1 VSPSGSARPDA
12 GVRLFGG
19 LGRWIV
25 RHPLYPI
32 VFWVVL
38 LVVAVPFLSRLS
50 SVTTNSADTAP
61 PSSPSALA
69 QQRFDQQ
76 FPNDTTPSST
86 MVLLYGADPTVSLT
100 DRPAQDLVQN
110 VTANLSHDARLERV
124 ASISDIYTA
133 YSAYLAGEAEL
144 ATAAIG
150 SALAETPPLPIAVND
165 TAGLLWG
172 VPAAFL
178 MHWSAL
184 EAGNASTPWTANYPA
199 YEATEA
205 EFTNTTA
212 RSVLSDFY
220 NGNDS
225 SNAGF
230 NGTADCANRT
240 VPSGVI
246 ACVDATVR
254 ANLELGLPYL
264 GLPAE
269 EAPLASLVLSNM
281 GEANYTNDYDVL
293 AVGSVVVAAASGFP
307 ASWIDSVWT
316 AFPAATPGPTAVRA
330 FANATVDASTLAS
343 EPLPV
348 PASLRYAYV
357 NSAGTASLVEV
368 SFSVGDDYLT
378 PSGVDPV
385 FYDLGVID
393 TDTAATV
400 AASDPS
406 GSIEYAQTGSA
417 PLDQLQQEATSS
429 SEALVLPI
437 TVGLL
442 IGISMLYFR
451 SPLTPLVTFAGLGI
465 ALILGLGGTVLVGTL
480 ITHVDSSSLALEEV
494 FVLGVGTDYSVFL
507 VARYRE
513 ELAAGRTSDD
523 AVVASL
529 TWAGQSV
536 ATSGSTA
543 IIVTLALAFSGI
555 ALLAEWGMVL
565 SIAILITML
574 LSLTLVPAALKL
586 LGPRIFWPM
595 TGERFRRRAAATNAR
610 VREGRTYF
618 YRAARWTQ
626 ARPLAV
632 VGVILLVSVPL
643 AAVALNVPVSYDF
656 YGQLPSGHPATDGL
670 AELGQQF
677 GPGYDAPS
685 YALVTFA
692 GPLVQNNVSNATEFV
707 DLETLTSMAA
717 NTSGIQAVRSPV
729 GPYGASVLQWL
740 GLSSAPPATRAN
752 LLGLLAAYVGTDG
765 RTVLLTLQTNDTGLS
780 LGAVN
785 AVESVA
791 GEFGDYQTSHPE
803 VVELAYGGGAPVI
816 RDLAAET
823 TFATEVILVAVTIG
837 LLCVLVAVLRSWII
851 ALMAVGTI
859 GLSIGWAWA
868 VTDVLFQDLLGFPL
882 FFYVRTI
889 LVVLVLG
896 LGIDYNIFL
905 LTRVR
910 EERVRGRTAG
920 SAVYESL
927 GRTGGIITAA
937 AVILACAFAS
947 LTVGEFTL
955 IRAIGFSVATAVL
968 LDAMVVRTYLVPA
981 SLQLLGDRAWSLTG
995 RKSPPAAAHGPSPTP
1010 PDPER

>member
-1 VSPSGSARPDA
+1 MSTGGTARPDA

-38 LVVAVPFLSRLS
+38 LVVAVPFLARLD

-61 PSSPSALA
+61 SSSPSALA
-69 QQRFDQQ
+69 EERLAEL
-76 FPNDTTPSST
+76 FPNDTSASST
-86 MVLLYGADPTVSLT
+86 IVLLYGAGPTVSLT
-100 DRPAQDLVQN
+100 DRPAQSLVQN
-110 VTANLSHDARLERV
+110 VTANLSHDARLDYV
-124 ASISDIYTA
+124 ASVSDIYTA
-133 YSAYLAGEAEL
+133 YSAYLAGEADL

-150 SALAETPPLPIAVND
+150 TALAESPPLPVAVND
-165 TAGLLWG
+165 TADLLWG
-172 VPAAFL
+172 IPAAFL
-178 MHWSAL
+178 VHWEAF
-184 EAGNASTPWTANYPA
+184 EAGNATAPWRANYPA

-205 EFTNTTA
+205 GLANATG
-212 RSVLSDFY
+212 RSVLADFY
-220 NGNDS
+220 AGYGASD
-225 SNAGF
+225 AGF
-230 NGTADCANRT
+230 NGSADCANRS
-240 VPSGVI
+240 VPSGVA
-246 ACVDATVR
+246 ACLDAVVR
-254 ANLELGLPYL
+254 AEVAPGLPSLGLPV
-264 GLPAE
+264 PEADV
-269 EAPLASLVLSNM
+269 APLVLA
-281 GEANYTNDYDVL
+281 GLGVANYSNES
-293 AVGSVVVAAASGFP
+293 SVVGVASVAVAAASGLP

-316 AFPAATPGPTAVRA
+316 AFPAAAPDAARVRA
-330 FANATVDASTLAS
+330 FADATVNASTLAS

-348 PASLRYAYV
+348 PASIRYAYV
-357 NSAGTASLVEV
+357 NAAGTASLVEV
-368 SFSVGDDYLT
+368 AFSVADDYRT
-378 PSGVDPV
+378 AAGVDPV
-385 FYDLGVID
+385 DVDLGVIAD
-393 TDTAATV
+393 DTAAVV

-406 GSIEYAQTGSA
+406 GTIAWGQTGPA
-417 PLDQLQQEATSS
+417 ALDELTQEATNASL
-429 SEALVLPI
+429 ALVLPI

-442 IGISMLYFR
+442 LGISMIYFR

-465 ALILGLGGTVLVGTL
+465 ALILGLGGTVLIGTL

-494 FVLGVGTDYSVFL
+494 FVLGVGTDYSIFL

-513 ELAAGRTSDD
+513 ELAAGRSSDD

-565 SIAILITML
+565 SLAILITML
-574 LSLTLVPAALKL
+574 LSLTFVPAALKL
-586 LGPRIFWPM
+586 LGPRIFWPR
-595 TGERFRRRAAATNAR
+595 TGARFRRHAAAANAR

-618 YRAARWTQ
+618 YRAARRTQ

-632 VGVILLVSVPL
+632 VAILLAVSVPL
-643 AAVALNVPVSYDF
+643 VAVALSVPVSYDF
-656 YGQLPSGHPATDGL
+656 YGQLPSGQPATDGL
-670 AELGQQF
+670 AELDQQF
-677 GPGYDAPS
+677 GSGYAVPS
-685 YALVTFA
+685 FALVTFA
-692 GPLVQNNVSNATEFV
+692 GPLVLDNVSNATEFV
-707 DLETLTSMAA
+707 DLENLTAIAA
-717 NTSGIQAVRSPV
+717 NTSGIQSVLSPV
-729 GPYGASVLQWL
+729 GPYGAPVVQWL
-740 GLSSAPPATRAN
+740 GLSRAQPGTRAN
-752 LLGLLAAYVGTDG
+752 LLGLLASYVGTDG
-765 RTVLLTLQTNDTGLS
+765 RTILLTLQTNDTGLS
-780 LGAVN
+780 AGAVN

-791 GEFGDYQTSHPE
+791 GAFGSYQAGHPE
-803 VVELAYGGGAPVI
+803 VVALAYGGGAPVI

-823 TFATEVILVAVTIG
+823 TFATEVMLVAVTVGLIG
-837 LLCVLVAVLRSWII
+837 VLVAVLRSWFI

-868 VTDVLFQDLLGFPL
+868 VTDLLFQDLLGFPL

-920 SAVYESL
+920 SAVYEAL

-947 LTVGEFTL
+947 LTAGEFTL
-955 IRAIGFSVATAVL
+955 IRAIGFAVATAVL

-995 RKSPPAAAHGPSPTP
+995 RRTPPAPPPAATSA
-1010 PDPER
+1010 PDPDR